1 VSRLRF
7 QPLLHSWEVGSAA
20 LPVEVRT
27 PDLGLVG
34 TALTTGTL
42 KVEPGSYHVT
52 ARLPAGQELSGSV
65 DVARGKSATVELT
78 LDPGHVSPHE
88 TEELQRFVWGVEPA
102 SNEAALR
109 ALAAAAKRP
118 LRLIPYDGNP
128 LAEGYGRLNSRLVEF
143 QPRPDEGAP
152 ETLALSVGGPVN
164 LIQLHR
170 PGADDLNAV
179 IPGGPFGPPLA
190 WIVVRPD
197 ANGSVGLMV
206 RPTHATA
213 DALLGFGEHNLIS
226 ETAELAGGGVLQA
239 EELLRG
245 KRRDPVAAA
254 AGAYALLRVG
264 ELERLHDWTRNLERW
279 VPWLA
284 DGVVIRAEHLV
295 RLREDKNALA
305 MLLTLERRGL
315 PLFTEG
321 LTLAVKRLRRYVA
334 AGTAIP
340 KTQTRRAAR
349 LLERL
354 SEYATF
360 ADFSQPTLT
369 FYGGN
374 PNRPGSPTT
383 RSKDRTGYNLAPLI
397 EQAREEL
404 RRRKRA
410 ERKAK

>member
-1 VSRLRF
+1 LRF

-27 PDLGLVG
+27 PELGLVG

-42 KVEPGSYHVT
+42 KVEPGRYHVT

-65 DVARGKSATVELT
+65 EVATGESATVQLT
-78 LDPGHVSPHE
+78 LDPAHVSPHE
-88 TEELQRFVWGVEPA
+88 TEELQRFVWGFDPA
-102 SNEAALR
+102 SHDAGLR
-109 ALAAAAKRP
+109 ALRTAAKQP

-128 LAEGYGRLNSRLVEF
+128 LSEGYRRLNSRLVEF
-143 QPRPDEGAP
+143 QPRPDEGSP
-152 ETLALSVGGPVN
+152 ETLALSVRGPLN

-170 PGADDLNAV
+170 PGADDMNAV
-179 IPGGPFGPPLA
+179 IPAVAFGPPLA
-190 WIVVRPD
+190 WIVVRPEAD
-197 ANGSVGLMV
+197 GSVGLMV

-213 DALLGFGEHNLIS
+213 DALLGFGEHNLMS

-295 RLREDKNALA
+295 QLRQDRKALG

-321 LTLAVKRLRRYVA
+321 LTLAIKRLRRYA
-334 AGTAIP
+334 ATGTGIP
-340 KTQTRRAAR
+340 KAQTRRAAR

-354 SEYATF
+354 SEYATY
-360 ADFSQPTLT
+360 ADFSEPTLT
-369 FYGGN
+369 FSGGN

-383 RSKDRTGYNLAPLI
+383 RSKDRFGYNLAPLI

-410 ERKAK
+410 ERRAK